1 MEESTC
7 ELSLEDVD
15 NVGNK
20 DGRGAMTLEGNSI
33 NKDAEVGRVMG
44 SVD

>member
-1 MEESTC
+1 MEESTS

-20 DGRGAMTLEGNSI
+20 DGRAMTLEGNSI
-33 NKDAEVGRVMG
+33 SKDAEVGRVMG